1 MEPLIIEPTAMT
13 PEIHLELGKPFLIAG
28 RSIPESAQDIF
39 LPVISWVREYLEHD
53 GKSPIFEFRLEYVN
67 SGSSKYLLELLRII
81 KKYIKEGKDIALKW
95 YFEEGDESIM
105 ELGEH
110 FRDSLHIPL
119 EMIPVYE

>member
-81 KKYIKEGKDIALKW
+81 KKYIKEGKNIALKW

-105 ELGEH
+105 ELGNI
-110 FRDSLHIPL
+110 SGIPCIFL
-119 EMIPVYE
+119 LR